1 MRHDNYVAF
10 MGGCSKELLRVV
22 KRWILERAPVT
33 GPMWVRGQPGAPTIP
48 GGDQYYDPQLASDAA
63 PDVWV
68 GTEGRVPMHLSFPPK
83 LHHTP
88 LTLS

>member
-1 MRHDNYVAF
+1 MRHANYVAF

-68 GTEGRVPMHLSFPPK
+68 
-83 LHHTP
+83 
-88 LTLS
+88 